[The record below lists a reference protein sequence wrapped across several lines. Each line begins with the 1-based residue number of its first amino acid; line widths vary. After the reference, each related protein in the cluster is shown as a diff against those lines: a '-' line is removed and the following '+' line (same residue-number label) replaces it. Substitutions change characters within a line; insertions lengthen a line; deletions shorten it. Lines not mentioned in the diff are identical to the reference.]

1 MLLSDI
7 SQGGTAEGYAV
18 PVGGTTTDNIPWP
31 ISWGANNPLVCMA
44 TPFKGISGNIITL
57 TAWDSYC
64 CKIYFR
70 NTTNGQVSG
79 NALWVA
85 FGS

>member
-1 MLLSDI
+1 M
-7 SQGGTAEGYAV
+7 
-18 PVGGTTTDNIPWP
+18 
-31 ISWGANNPLVCMA
+31 CMA
-44 TPFKGISGNIITL
+44 TPFKDISGNIITL
-57 TAWDSYC
+57 TSWDSYR